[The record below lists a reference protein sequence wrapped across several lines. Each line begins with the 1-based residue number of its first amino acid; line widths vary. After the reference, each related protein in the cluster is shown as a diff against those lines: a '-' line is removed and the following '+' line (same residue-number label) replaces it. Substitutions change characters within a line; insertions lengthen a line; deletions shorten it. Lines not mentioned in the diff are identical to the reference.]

1 MGYRKPDLA
10 GSWYPGEEKEIKKTI
25 EGYIR
30 KTVVPEQPYRGI
42 GGIVPHAGWYF
53 SGQTAFSVF
62 YSISKETAPSLV
74 WLFGMHL
81 PPHGSN
87 YIFIDEG
94 YETPLGKLPVHEEA
108 AKMMYE
114 SFAFVGESYTS
125 YMQDN
130 TVEVQLPFVKHL
142 FPEAAVVT
150 VGVSPTPRAVEI
162 GKRAYGISKELGE
175 TACFIGSTDLT
186 HYGPNYAF
194 SPHGRGP
201 DAIRWVTEENDKKMV
216 DALLAA
222 DEQKALSTALENHNA
237 CCPGAVSAAIGA
249 VKAAGVKNGV
259 LVRYMTSYDV
269 RPDAS
274 FVGYAGVVY

>member
-10 GSWYPGEEKEIKKTI
+10 GSWYPGGEREIKKTI

-30 KTVVPEQPYRGI
+30 KTVVPEQPYRGL
-42 GGIVPHAGWYF
+42 GGVVPHAGWYF
-53 SGQTAFSVF
+53 SGQIAFSVF
-62 YSISKETAPSLV
+62 YSILKKITPSLI

-94 YETPLGKLPVHEEA
+94 YETPLGRLLVHEEA
-108 AKMMYE
+108 ARMMYE
-114 SFAFVGESYTS
+114 SFNFMGESGTGYT
-125 YMQDN
+125 QDN

-142 FPEAAVVT
+142 FPEATVVT
-150 VGVSPTPRAVEI
+150 VGVSPNPGAVEI
-162 GKRAYGISKELGE
+162 GKRAYEISEALGE

-194 SPHGRGP
+194 TPRGTGP
-201 DAIRWVTEENDKKMV
+201 DAVRWVTEENDKEMV

-237 CCPGAVSAAIGA
+237 CCPGAVSATIGA
-249 VKAAGVKNGV
+249 VKSAGVKKGV
-259 LVRYMTSYDV
+259 LVQYTTSYDIH
-269 RPDAS
+269 PDVS